1 MFLSLKIDLKLGGL
15 GQQVIGVR
23 VSFRPSVKIV
33 YCRGIKCMLNKNG
46 HLLAKD
52 RVGSCLSSVIF
63 L

>member
-1 MFLSLKIDLKLGGL
+1 MFLLLKIDLKLGGF
-15 GQQVIGVR
+15 GQQVIVVR

-52 RVGSCLSSVIF
+52 RVPG
-63 L
+63 